1 MGAFPATVHSVFSG
15 PARRSAPFG
24 PSTFPQEENDLK
36 KFARAV
42 TTAAAVIVMAISGLA
57 MTSTAA
63 AAGEVGALGC
73 TATGADKDAT
83 AYNKAFTTTVNIRS
97 GRSTNCVS
105 LGVGYTSHTVDI
117 HCTSEYN
124 GVHWTYLRNATTGVK
139 GWVKTSLLDW
149 PNHRLVIC

>member
-1 MGAFPATVHSVFSG
+1 
-15 PARRSAPFG
+15 
-24 PSTFPQEENDLK
+24 
-36 KFARAV
+36 
-42 TTAAAVIVMAISGLA
+42 MAISGLA
-57 MTSTAA
+57 MTGSVAT
-63 AAGEVGALGC
+63 AGEVGALGC

-117 HCTSEYN
+117 HCTSTYN
-124 GVHWTYLRNATTGVK
+124 GEDWTYLRNVNTGVK

-149 PNHRLVIC
+149 PNHRLVMC